1 MVVHSGFLRTFG
13 YVRIDTP
20 KLKDVI
26 KKSRSTSQN
35 TVIFYRKQDLKTIN
49 QKTSLDIYW
58 SFLKKM

>member
-49 QKTSLDIYW
+49 QKTSLDIY
-58 SFLKKM
+58 